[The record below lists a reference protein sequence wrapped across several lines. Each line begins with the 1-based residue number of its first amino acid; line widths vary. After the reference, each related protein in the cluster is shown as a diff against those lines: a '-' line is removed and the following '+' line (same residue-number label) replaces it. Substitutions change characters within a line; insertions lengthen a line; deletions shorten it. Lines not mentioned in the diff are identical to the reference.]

1 MKLRNRKIVV
11 FLLMAMFL
19 IAAPTVLIFASGYK
33 YNWHKHK
40 IEKTGMI
47 HVSTEPPGASVTVD
61 SEPAEETTPVL
72 IQNLLP
78 EEYLVTV
85 EMTGYMSWSKNLRV
99 ESGRTTFAKD
109 LTMFSTGLPRLLKS
123 ADISVGAF
131 SDDGTEIAYLADN
144 EEWTELSLYDFK
156 TGDTLLL
163 ARFAK
168 GKYDDAALAFS
179 ADGSSL
185 LFDVRPTGQTGR
197 DLVIYPISVDGQGI
211 DVAPGLGGKAGLS
224 AVWSS
229 DDASMIAFGEAGAFT
244 VDTALGTIEPLPA
257 GRAIRDAWYEDG
269 AVWLV
274 REGDETDLLERIRPD
289 GGSAA
294 ENVIALPRK
303 GYGFIGGN
311 GQYLILTDG
320 RAGGG
325 LLIDTLDGG
334 LHELP
339 HAKGLAWEY
348 PDRTGRMILWNDF
361 EIAVVEPGAVETTLI
376 TRIGTGVGNCG
387 WHPAGTYILYA
398 DRDGI
403 TAVEMDS
410 RDHRN
415 VYRLVGF
422 DSITTM
428 TIDRE
433 ALVLRFVGAIGS
445 QKGIFERPL

>member
-1 MKLRNRKIVV
+1 MKIRNRKIVV

-19 IAAPTVLIFASGYK
+19 IAAPTVLIFASGYR

-47 HVSTEPPGASVTVD
+47 HVSTEPSGASVTVD
-61 SEPAEETTPVL
+61 GEAVEEPTPVL

-85 EMTGYMSWSKNLRV
+85 AMTGYLPWSKNLRV

-109 LTMFSTGLPRLLKS
+109 LTMFSDGLPRLLKS
-123 ADISVGAF
+123 ADFSVGAF
-131 SDDGTEIAYLADN
+131 SDDGTEIAYLADS
-144 EEWTELSLYDFK
+144 EEWTEISLYDFK
-156 TGDTLLL
+156 TGDTVLL

-168 GKYDDAALAFS
+168 DKYDDVSLAFS

-185 LFDVRPTGQTGR
+185 LFEGRPTGQTGHN
-197 DLVIYPISVDGQGI
+197 LVIYPIGDDGQGI
-211 DVAPGLGGKAGLS
+211 DIAPGLGGKTGLS

-229 DDASMIAFGEAGAFT
+229 DGSSIVVFGETGAFS

-269 AVWLV
+269 VVWLV

-289 GGSAA
+289 GGAA
-294 ENVIALPRK
+294 SEGVIALPRK
-303 GYGFIGGN
+303 GYGFVGGN
-311 GQYLILTDG
+311 GRYLILTDG

-325 LLIDTLDGG
+325 LMIDTDGNG
-334 LHELP
+334 LQELP

-348 PDRTGRMILWNDF
+348 PDRTGRLILWNDF
-361 EIAVVEPGAVETTLI
+361 EIIVVDPGTAETTLV
-376 TRIGTGVGNCG
+376 TRIGTGIENCG
-387 WHPAGTYILYA
+387 WHPDGTYILYS
-398 DRDGI
+398 DRSGI

-410 RDHRN
+410 RDRRN

-422 DSITTM
+422 DSVTAM
-428 TIDRE
+428 EIDRE
-433 ALVLRFVGAIGS
+433 ASVLRFMGAIGS